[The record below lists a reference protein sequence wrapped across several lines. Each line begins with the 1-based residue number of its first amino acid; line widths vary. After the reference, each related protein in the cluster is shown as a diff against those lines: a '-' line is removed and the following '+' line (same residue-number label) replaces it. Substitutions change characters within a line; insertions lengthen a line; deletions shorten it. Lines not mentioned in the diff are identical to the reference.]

1 MLNSETVAFQLDT
14 SKQGYSPDPSSRVGS
29 GVQTRLCSNTD
40 WPVHSLN
47 NTISMLTMNIK
58 YELSVYT
65 CYCKTVTETRQ
76 TPEQRKT
83 LLTSI
88 RFETGLQE
96 VEIEKIF
103 IVCFMK

>member
-47 NTISMLTMNIK
+47 NTISMLTMNIR
-58 YELSVYT
+58 YELSVPA
-65 CYCKTVTETRQ
+65 TEKQSQKLGKLQNRERPYLRVYDLKQ
-76 TPEQRKT
+76 ANRRWKLRKS
-83 LLTSI
+83 L
-88 RFETGLQE
+88 
-96 VEIEKIF
+96 
-103 IVCFMK
+103 